1 MADGGFYGSIIGS
14 PTTSANSIGL
24 SGFGFIAV
32 GYSTMAIMVA
42 IVVFAVVICVPLLL
56 SMRRLPGDMVIMGSN
71 SLAIAAACHA
81 SKASKVDISNCSSK
95 TDTSGRETD
104 MELTVYPYY
113 REDEGDDRRTLSVYA
128 RIAESKVKWGVVRME
143 DSFYNELKDEVDVN
157 EIGHLSFGVQDDA
170 VGRPEFQKWY
180 I

>member
-1 MADGGFYGSIIGS
+1 MGS
-14 PTTSANSIGL
+14 PTTSANSMGL

-32 GYSTMAIMVA
+32 GYSTIAIMVA

-56 SMRRLPGDMVIMGSN
+56 SMRRLPGDMVIVGSN

-81 SKASKVDISNCSSK
+81 SKASKVDISDCSVK

-104 MELTVYPYY
+104 MELTVYPHH
-113 REDEGDDRRTLSVYA
+113 REKEGDDRRTLSVYA
-128 RIAESKVKWGVVRME
+128 RIAESKVKWGVVTME

-170 VGRPEFQKWY
+170 VGKPEFQKWY

>member
-1 MADGGFYGSIIGS
+1 
-14 PTTSANSIGL
+14 
-24 SGFGFIAV
+24 
-32 GYSTMAIMVA
+32 MVA

-56 SMRRLPGDMVIMGSN
+56 SMRRLPGDMVIVGSN

-81 SKASKVDISNCSSK
+81 SKASKVDISDCSGKKKVTIGGHCRSM
-95 TDTSGRETD
+95 R
-104 MELTVYPYY
+104 
-113 REDEGDDRRTLSVYA
+113 
-128 RIAESKVKWGVVRME
+128 RIAESKVKWGVVTME

-170 VGRPEFQKWY
+170 VGKPEFQKWY